1 MIIALISELD
11 GSLDVNANVVD
22 RELFELKVTN
32 PLPVKLYDVNKDNLL
47 KQLTTGVQVSL
58 PV

>member
-32 PLPVKLYDVNKDNLL
+32 PLPVKLYDVNRDNLL